1 MKDNEET
8 RTQDEETKEM
18 NEMAIMKGKVDILK
32 NRLFVNSPQFQGL
45 DSLNENLS
53 FSVVSYNLMAEQET
67 EIGGIGSGFGRRL
80 ADSSNGRGG
89 KDQFPR
95 EYKERIKFELF
106 YLQPD
111 IFFLQSITMAS
122 RFWYNLERTLN
133 P

>member
-53 FSVVSYNLMAEQET
+53 FSVVSYNLIAEH
-67 EIGGIGSGFGRRL
+67 
-80 ADSSNGRGG
+80 
-89 KDQFPR
+89 
-95 EYKERIKFELF
+95 
-106 YLQPD
+106 
-111 IFFLQSITMAS
+111 
-122 RFWYNLERTLN
+122 
-133 P
+133 

>member
-53 FSVVSYNLMAEQET
+53 FSVVSYNLMAE
-67 EIGGIGSGFGRRL
+67 
-80 ADSSNGRGG
+80 
-89 KDQFPR
+89 
-95 EYKERIKFELF
+95 
-106 YLQPD
+106 
-111 IFFLQSITMAS
+111 
-122 RFWYNLERTLN
+122 
-133 P
+133 

>member
-53 FSVVSYNLMAEQET
+53 FLTTSWPNRKRKSEDWEMALEDGLLTVQMEEEEKINFQGST
-67 EIGGIGSGFGRRL
+67 RKELNSNYFTFSQIYSSCSLSQWRAAFGIIWSGR
-80 ADSSNGRGG
+80 
-89 KDQFPR
+89 
-95 EYKERIKFELF
+95 
-106 YLQPD
+106 
-111 IFFLQSITMAS
+111 
-122 RFWYNLERTLN
+122 
-133 P
+133 

>member
-53 FSVVSYNLMAEQET
+53 FLTTSWPNRKRKSEDWEMALEDGLLTVQMEEEEKINFQGST
-67 EIGGIGSGFGRRL
+67 RKELNSNYFTFSQIYSSCSPSQWRAAFGIIWSGR
-80 ADSSNGRGG
+80 
-89 KDQFPR
+89 
-95 EYKERIKFELF
+95 
-106 YLQPD
+106 
-111 IFFLQSITMAS
+111 
-122 RFWYNLERTLN
+122 
-133 P
+133 